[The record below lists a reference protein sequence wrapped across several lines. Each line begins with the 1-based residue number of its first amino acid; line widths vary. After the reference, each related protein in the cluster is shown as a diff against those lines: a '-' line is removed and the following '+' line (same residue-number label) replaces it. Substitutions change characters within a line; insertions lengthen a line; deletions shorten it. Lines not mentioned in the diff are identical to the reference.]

1 MNSKGGRVNMD
12 EVAAKTLSIE
22 ELLRQVRD
30 GQPGAWE
37 ALFQRSQPALTQWAS
52 HQLGG
57 SPPAGTRKSD
67 LVQET
72 ALRAFQR
79 FPSFHG
85 ETGETWFA
93 WLKELQ
99 RKRFLDIS
107 REAHSQKRSMD
118 ATESLEELDPHQL
131 VAAQRSPSQFA
142 AQQEEFRQLL
152 GYVYSLPKEQR
163 KVVFLYY
170 LQDLSDAE
178 IAQHLDKSADAVSS
192 LRQRA
197 VRAIRDRRSGNSEK
211 QTLGISEDA
220 IIQNAADAALLLYM
234 RKQQQGEQVD
244 VEAFVADHPQC
255 AEELR
260 SLLSCMQALYML
272 KPTDS
277 K

>member
-1 MNSKGGRVNMD
+1 MG
-12 EVAAKTLSIE
+12 EAAAKKPSIE

-37 ALFQRSQPALTQWAS
+37 ELFQRSVPALEQWAS
-52 HQLGG
+52 HQMGR

-79 FPSFHG
+79 FPSFDG
-85 ETGETWFA
+85 ETEESWFA
-93 WLKELQ
+93 WLKKIQ
-99 RKRFLDIS
+99 RRRLMDIS
-107 REAHSQKRSMD
+107 REAHSQKRSED
-118 ATESLEELDPHQL
+118 ATESLEELDSHQL
-131 VAAQRSPSQFA
+131 AAVQRSPSQFA
-142 AQQEEFRQLL
+142 SQQEECRQLL
-152 GYVYSLPKEQR
+152 GYVYGLPKEQR

-170 LQDLSDAE
+170 LDDLSDAE
-178 IAQHLDKSADAVSS
+178 IAQHMGKSQDAVSS

-197 VRAIRDRRSGNSEK
+197 VRAIRDRRSGNPEK
-211 QTLGISEDA
+211 QSPGISQDA

-260 SLLSCMQALYML
+260 SLLSCIQALYML
-272 KPTDS
+272 KPTGS